1 MKTIWRLLK
10 LVWPYKKWILLSV
23 LLGTI
28 TVGSGIGLMM
38 TSAFIISAAAL
49 HPSVADLQV
58 AIVGVRFFGISRG
71 VFRYLE
77 RLVSHETTF
86 RLLTRFRVWFYRR
99 LEPLVPAR
107 TLYMKSADLLQRIIA
122 DIQTLENFYVRV
134 ISPPAVAFA
143 VGVLMFFLLGGYHL
157 KYAVLFLI
165 FFALSA
171 TVIPFL
177 SLQLSRGLG
186 KKIVALQSELH
197 MAVLDDL
204 HGLPE
209 LLVNNRLDN
218 QAQKIERLN
227 GQLNALQKKMHIIE
241 ALNQNFVTLL
251 MFGAVVTT
259 LLAAIPAVSHGELD
273 GVYLAV
279 LVMGIM
285 AAFEAVLPLPAAA
298 QFMEANVSAGQR
310 LFGILQEKP
319 AVVDVRQAQELPPV
333 TFEIAFEKVT
343 FTYPKGEQPALSDI
357 SFRVPPG
364 AKIAVVGPSGAGKSS
379 LAQLLLRLYEF
390 EQGKILLDGQ
400 DIRRFKQE
408 SIRERVAFVSQRI
421 HLFTG
426 TIGENLRM
434 VNPELSDEALIDLLR
449 LVELHADDLQTDS
462 PLDYWIGEHGNRLSG
477 GQAQRL
483 AIAQALCKPAMV
495 FVFDE
500 ITANLDPQTEQRVL
514 RNLFERYQGKTVIN
528 ITHRLT
534 GMERYDRILVFRE
547 GKLVE
552 EGTHQTLMRQGTVY
566 RHMMAVQQEQNLL

>member
-1 MKTIWRLLK
+1 MDFAFRGFGHH
-10 LVWPYKKWILLSV
+10 YRGQRHRFDDD
-23 LLGTI
+23 LGLYHFRCGT
-28 TVGSGIGLMM
+28 
-38 TSAFIISAAAL
+38 
-49 HPSVADLQV
+49 PSFGGRFAGCHC
-58 AIVGVRFFGISRG
+58 GVRFFGISRG

-134 ISPPAVAFA
+134 ISPPAVALA
-143 VGVLMFFLLGGYHL
+143 VGVLMFLLLGAYHV

-171 TVIPFL
+171 TIIPFL

-186 KKIVALQSELH
+186 KKIVRLQSELH

-204 HGLPE
+204 RGLPE
-209 LLVNNRLDN
+209 LLVNNRLPD
-218 QAQKIERLN
+218 QAAKIERLN
-227 GQLNALQKKMHIIE
+227 RDLNRLQKKMHIIE

-251 MFGAVVTT
+251 MFGAVVSI
-259 LLAAIPAVSHGELD
+259 LLAAIPAVSQGALK

-279 LVMGIM
+279 LVMGVM

-298 QFMEANVSAGQR
+298 QFMEANISAGRR
-310 LFGILQEKP
+310 LFDIVREKP
-319 AVVDVRQAQELPPV
+319 AVIDAAQAQELPSVPLSL
-333 TFEIAFEKVT
+333 AFENVT
-343 FTYPKGEQPALSDI
+343 FTYPKNERPALRNI
-357 SFRVPPG
+357 SFRIPAG

-379 LAQLLLRLYEF
+379 LAQLLLRLYDF
-390 EQGKILLDGQ
+390 EKGKILLNGR
-400 DIRRFKQE
+400 DIRQFKQE
-408 SIRERVAFVSQRI
+408 SIRERVAFVSQKF

-426 TIGENLRM
+426 TIGENLRL
-434 VNPELSDEALIDLLR
+434 VNPRLSDQALLDLLR
-449 LVELHADDLQTDS
+449 LVELHADDLQSDS

-483 AIAQALCKPAMV
+483 AIAQALCKPASLL
-495 FVFDE
+495 VFDE

-514 RNLFERYQGKTVIN
+514 HNLFERYRTHTIIN
-528 ITHRLT
+528 ITHRLI
-534 GMERYDRILVFRE
+534 GMEKYDRILVFRE
-547 GKLVE
+547 GILAE
-552 EGTHQTLMRQGTVY
+552 EGSHQTLMQQGTVY
-566 RHMMAVQQEQNLL
+566 RHMVAVQQEQNML

>member
-209 LLVNNRLDN
+209 LLVNNRLDD

-259 LLAAIPAVSHGELD
+259 LLAAIPAVSHGELN

-552 EGTHQTLMRQGTVY
+552 EGTHQTLMQQGTVY

>member
-1 MKTIWRLLK
+1 
-10 LVWPYKKWILLSV
+10 
-23 LLGTI
+23 
-28 TVGSGIGLMM
+28 
-38 TSAFIISAAAL
+38 
-49 HPSVADLQV
+49 
-58 AIVGVRFFGISRG
+58 
-71 VFRYLE
+71 
-77 RLVSHETTF
+77 
-86 RLLTRFRVWFYRR
+86 
-99 LEPLVPAR
+99 
-107 TLYMKSADLLQRIIA
+107 
-122 DIQTLENFYVRV
+122 
-134 ISPPAVAFA
+134 
-143 VGVLMFFLLGGYHL
+143 
-157 KYAVLFLI
+157 
-165 FFALSA
+165 
-171 TVIPFL
+171 
-177 SLQLSRGLG
+177 
-186 KKIVALQSELH
+186 
-197 MAVLDDL
+197 
-204 HGLPE
+204 
-209 LLVNNRLDN
+209 
-218 QAQKIERLN
+218 
-227 GQLNALQKKMHIIE
+227 
-241 ALNQNFVTLL
+241 
-251 MFGAVVTT
+251 
-259 LLAAIPAVSHGELD
+259 
-273 GVYLAV
+273 
-279 LVMGIM
+279 MGIM

-298 QFMEANVSAGQR
+298 QFIEANVSAGQR

-319 AVVDVRQAQELPPV
+319 AVVDVRQAQELPSV